1 MKGKPSI
8 LFVCILIVILSVL
21 NACNPSGRMSGVLP
35 MGDLPQLDSSGHLS
49 AKTEE
54 PTNQE
59 ISPIPLNETDVVIPE
74 SEPLP
79 TEEVINDASDPTYVY
94 NMVKLAVA
102 NKDVSYLEDF
112 FNGTYDIRASRQE
125 SCSTMPDWEYPPLE
139 QIEEHMHGD
148 LTCLGIQSEHDMLA
162 IYYSGWDPL
171 WADCL
176 GYIEGADTG
185 AFLFKRVEPGGDF
198 VLDRI
203 QLSSMKAYNGRCCG
217 ATGYYPYNT
226 ISCDVEIIPDFEQAV
241 CSDALP
247 QRLRIGGTGVVCVGE
262 GIEAITFGPGDYA
275 SRPTDMFPFGSEFTV
290 ASGPY
295 CVGDGKSW
303 FQVYQHTENRV
314 FIGYLP
320 EGGSEEEGYY
330 LCPKDE
336 EWEQLLKTVTPIP
349 PSTCPGS
356 PPQRLYVGGSAMVC
370 PSVDSVKVRDN
381 PGMSGNRITSL
392 RAGTRFEVIG
402 GPECAGNNWSWW
414 KVRLNDG
421 TVGWMAE
428 GGDQIDQY
436 YLCPTR

>member
-1 MKGKPSI
+1 MKSKSGVVS
-8 LFVCILIVILSVL
+8 VCVLIVIFSIL
-21 NACNPSGRMSGVLP
+21 NACNPFETVS
-35 MGDLPQLDSSGHLS
+35 DLIPLKDSPKFDSSDHSS
-49 AKTEE
+49 AEMEE
-54 PTNQE
+54 PLGQD
-59 ISPIPLNETDVVIPE
+59 ISPLPLDETDVAIPE
-74 SEPLP
+74 SGPLS
-79 TEEVINDASDPTYVY
+79 TEEVVNDASDPTYVY

-102 NKDVSYLEDF
+102 NKDVSYLEEF
-112 FNGTYDIRASRQE
+112 FDGTYEIRASRQE
-125 SCSTMPDWEYPPLE
+125 SCLTVSDWKYPPLE
-139 QIEEHMHGD
+139 QIEEHMAGN

-176 GYIEGADTG
+176 GYIDGIDTG
-185 AFLFKRVEPGGDF
+185 AFLFKREEPGGDF
-198 VLDRI
+198 VFDRI
-203 QLSSMKAYNGRCCG
+203 HLGIMKYYNSRCCG
-217 ATGYYPYNT
+217 ATGYYPYNK
-226 ISCDVEIIPDFEQAV
+226 ISCDVEIIPDFEQTV
-241 CSDALP
+241 CLDALP

-262 GIEAITFGPGDYA
+262 GIEATTFGPGDYA

-295 CVGDGKSW
+295 CIGDGKSW

-336 EWEQLLKTVTPIP
+336 EWEQLLKTVTPLAP
-349 PSTCPGS
+349 VTCPGS
-356 PPQRLYVGGSAMVC
+356 PPQRLHVGESAMVC
-370 PSVDSVKVRDN
+370 PSVVSVKVRDN

-414 KVRLNDG
+414 KVRLSDG

-428 GGDQIDQY
+428 GGDQVDQY
-436 YLCPTR
+436 YLCPVR